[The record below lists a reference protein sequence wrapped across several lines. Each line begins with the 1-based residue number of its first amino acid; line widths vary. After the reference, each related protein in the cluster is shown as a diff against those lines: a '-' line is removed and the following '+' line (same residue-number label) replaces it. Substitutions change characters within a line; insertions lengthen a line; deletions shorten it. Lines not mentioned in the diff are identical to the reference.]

1 MSFIIKLLTPTSSNS
16 KRISF
21 LETTISEFYS
31 QEEAYSTN
39 QNNFSNRKETYCYTF
54 NEHFAMHTNGQ
65 KELSFSMLKNIWLD
79 DKETVNPFL
88 SSLHNGTQLLLIDKY
103 NNEYFFTIKDI
114 KFTFKDKNL
123 IYEFSCQDSFT
134 YQLIR
139 QNDGYTIENNS
150 DSEDFIGA
158 KNIDWWVYNKISYD
172 CYIGYTYVPL
182 FQGLY
187 LDKNYN
193 LHTYLENSELNNVE
207 KIIKPIY
214 DSKQYPDYYEAI
226 PFSLSGSNASAALIS
241 LGENLGLN
249 LNFKE
254 NNIRKNNKRTTKF
267 ERFFWFE
274 PAKNEELSGLKYSPY
289 TSISSFGLNYTGDSL
304 TTVLNVEST
313 QLGDELITLIPEVP
327 LFFRTLFNSNEW
339 TNTTYTNGYFS
350 SVCQG
355 VTYILENGESADKIR
370 YHEALS
376 TNSKIV
382 QKTINEET
390 QYYLEIQLWDLSDDA
405 NENNNKKLSIPN
417 LYEFISFEKDDIVS
431 SLYLEDLRLTPY
443 TSTWEFVIGNKV
455 YNNTFSPIPSDIQGT
470 KQTVY
475 LRITLPKGNDYS
487 TVLSISNSKIILNF
501 YRAVT
506 SEELKFAEMADKCPW
521 LENKIIDFNF
531 FLNQNIIS
539 KSEYNKI
546 WDILKND
553 LRIINGQLL
562 LYTRSYYEAI
572 HKKTEFISKLL
583 GDLDT
588 LGAAFQADV
597 VNPYLEHGH
606 IDNIDYFDEAY
617 KTFFSNYL
625 SATTPTPIINYNEL
639 LTEYFNKYYK
649 AQQRFL
655 KNIYNFRT
663 YFNTLIDWG
672 SKSKLYEY
680 NIEIIKPDKNN
691 YVTFQNN
698 QFISLHKKD
707 QSGNFIFN
715 KYNTNTLKP
724 FVQIF
729 DSDKKTPLEVVHK
742 DNYTNFYYPNEQQ
755 GSFTQNNGS
764 EGYNPNKKYYR
775 RLYKTN
781 KTDTLPIMFE
791 NNGNLY
797 IRHSADEDYLYYG
810 NAIPDAQITEWVD
823 TMEYRDL
830 NNKTYNFTTEYVYV
844 SLNEI
849 ISEYLYNKGY
859 ATEYNKTGIENW
871 FYHLTDNW
879 VNIDTKK
886 NWIEPS
892 STREE
897 SFFNLF
903 TPVVWLRCFY
913 KETFSTTLPLYL
925 TDKFLTDETITKNI
939 IPEIKSFYYN
949 NFPVTSLK
957 LVNEPKYIE
966 STFSFSSNDKT
977 WTTSYQRVNAKNQTV
992 QQYIDYWLNKQKG
1005 IQTKEVLN
1013 PTEYTTSY
1021 NIPFITPKN
1030 ENKYYRRVLGALNS
1044 GVMNGN
1050 SAILKA
1056 IQQVTNITQNNY
1068 ISGIVTNWD
1077 TSGLCFQDIHGNA
1090 LLNQDNTP
1098 IIKSGYIDSSNFIY
1112 TLSPEAYDS
1121 YLALKNERDNNDF
1134 IGTISESNTSAG
1146 SNSPIVVDEEKKTI
1160 TRYKSNLASY
1170 DDNKFLINDPKTLTI
1185 GKNYFDKYA
1194 FLGLTYK
1201 SLLNE
1206 NNNNIQYQ
1214 DGWLRP
1220 ILLTDKIDIKGKYK
1234 LLIQYT
1240 NGSGPFILNRS
1251 NDINKIVTYSK
1262 QQRFDSNTRFSKTVY
1277 YPLLNSC
1284 EDVDLSAL
1292 NLTENI
1298 TLEEVLTRLGWQLS
1312 PNQDNSYWIKGI
1324 FNKIEVTFLFLQ
1336 DEDFIRDPVLSFNKF
1351 EQKNNHIYLA
1361 NRYNYYTGGV
1371 VYNELTCSS
1380 VNFLKEKLLVKGLFY
1395 IQDKDDNFISCK
1407 EELWDKIYNK
1417 HLYKKNG
1424 PEFIRVYTIEQLLN
1438 RNNTSYYLAS
1448 HNYQFNEFETTFSKS
1463 LKVFLHKDIYE
1474 DENIISSI
1482 TKEDFYKFKIDENN
1496 FKVENGEMTQE
1507 ITDKITD
1514 GKDIYPITYK
1524 ITRTERDNLSK
1535 LTNGQFWYKYHTVL
1549 ENPILFE
1556 KAAVIETQL
1565 TSFWQEAYTS
1575 SLYCEYFI
1583 PEYWQPRI
1591 NGTTN
1596 HFSSKLFAIDKN
1608 SNIKL
1613 LDTLLPRVSLV
1624 FKNGKTLLPSYSIKY
1639 NNNKIPSEDLLNQK
1653 ININNTISNSEL
1665 LQNDAFKQIFETL
1678 EESVSNFSVELINND
1693 MINYYVGDGGL
1704 KWKDIIPKF
1713 STFSTNYSIFNGLYI
1728 MVYKII
1734 KNSLTD
1740 CSFTKYE
1747 ELKQLQHDVWF
1758 NLYQDYSGI
1767 LLESVYSN
1775 QDATSP
1781 QDLYVLASN
1790 FLKDKTEPEKGYS
1803 ISVID
1808 LDRLQGYHGQELSI
1822 STGIEIDASEYYD
1835 SFDYLSKA
1843 LSQYLFIT
1851 DISYDLRKP
1860 SDIQITVNS
1869 IKYQD
1874 KLIQRLVKLIK

>member
-39 QNNFSNRKETYCYTF
+39 QNNFSTRKETYCYTF

-65 KELSFSMLKNIWLD
+65 KELSFSMLRNIWLD

-103 NNEYFFTIKDI
+103 QNEYFFTIKDI

-187 LDKNYN
+187 LDKNHN
-193 LHTYLENSELNNVE
+193 LHTYLENSDLNNVE

-214 DSKQYPDYYEAI
+214 DSKQYPEYYEAI
-226 PFSLSGSNASAALIS
+226 PFSLSSSNASSALIS

-254 NNIRKNNKRTTKF
+254 NNIREKNQRTTKFERSTKF

-339 TNTTYTNGYFS
+339 QHTTYTNGYFS

-355 VTYILENGESADKIR
+355 ITYLLENGESADKIK

-382 QKTINEET
+382 QKTIDGEI
-390 QYYLEIQLWDLSDDA
+390 QYYLEIKLWDLSDDT
-405 NENNNKKLSIPN
+405 NNDDNKKLSIPN

-443 TSTWEFVIGNKV
+443 TSVWEFMIGNKV

-470 KQTVY
+470 KQEVY
-475 LRITLPKGNDYS
+475 LRITLPKDRDY
-487 TVLSISNSKIILNF
+487 TEVYSISNSKIVLNF

-506 SEELKFAEMADKCPW
+506 LEELKFAEMADKCPW

-546 WDILKND
+546 WDILKNQ

-562 LYTRSYYEAI
+562 LYTQSYYEAI
-572 HKKTEFISKLL
+572 HKKTELLSKLIE
-583 GDLDT
+583 DLDS

-597 VNPYLEHGH
+597 INPYLEHGR
-606 IDNIDYFDEAY
+606 IDNIDYFDEGY
-617 KTFFSNYL
+617 KTIISRYFS
-625 SATTPTPIINYNEL
+625 STTPTSIINYNEL

-672 SKSKLYEY
+672 NKSKLYEY
-680 NIEIIKPDKNN
+680 NIEIINTESNQTSNPNR
-691 YVTFQNN
+691 YITFQNN
-698 QFISLHKKD
+698 QFISLS
-707 QSGNFIFN
+707 QNFN
-715 KYNTNTLKP
+715 KYNKDNLKP

-729 DSDKKTPLEVVHK
+729 DSDQKTILDIAHK
-742 DNYTNFYYPNEQQ
+742 DNYKELYYPNEEQ
-755 GSFTQNNGS
+755 GSFIRNTGS
-764 EGYNPNKKYYR
+764 EGYNPNRKYYR
-775 RLYKTN
+775 RLYKTA
-781 KTDTLPIMFE
+781 KVDSMPTIFE
-791 NNGNLY
+791 YNDNLY
-797 IRHSADEDYLYYG
+797 TLHSSDEDYLYYG
-810 NAIPDAQITEWVD
+810 NTKPDAQIEVWENSF
-823 TMEYRDL
+823 EYSY
-830 NNKTYNFTTEYVYV
+830 NGKTYTFTPEYIVV

-859 ATEYNKTGIENW
+859 NTDVIQTGIKNW
-871 FYHLTDNW
+871 FYHRTDTW
-879 VNIDTKK
+879 VDING
-886 NWIEPS
+886 WIKPS
-892 STREE
+892 NED
-897 SFFNLF
+897 SFFKLF
-903 TPVVWLRCFY
+903 TPLVWLRCFY
-913 KETFSTTLPLYL
+913 KEAFSTTLPWSL
-925 TDKFLTDETITKNI
+925 TDGFINENQLDKNI
-939 IPEIKSFYYN
+939 IPELKTYYYN
-949 NFPVTSLK
+949 NFPVTNLK
-957 LVNEPKYIE
+957 LINQPKYIE
-966 STFSFSSNDKT
+966 NTFSFSKNGKT
-977 WTTSYQRVNAKNQTV
+977 WATSYQRVNAKNQTV
-992 QQYIDYWLNKQKG
+992 QQYIDYWLKKQQG
-1005 IQTKEVLN
+1005 IQTEEILN
-1013 PTEYTTSY
+1013 PTDYTTSY
-1021 NIPFITPKN
+1021 TIPFITPKN
-1030 ENKYYRRVLGALNS
+1030 EGKYYRRVLCALNS
-1044 GVMNGN
+1044 GIVSGS
-1050 SAILKA
+1050 SAVLKG
-1056 IQQVTNITQNNY
+1056 IQKYSDVSSF
-1068 ISGIVTNWD
+1068 ISGITTSWD
-1077 TSGLCFQDIHGNA
+1077 TSGLCFQDIYGKTLKSGN
-1090 LLNQDNTP
+1090 NT
-1098 IIKSGYIDSSNFIY
+1098 IIKSGYIDSPQLVY
-1112 TLSPEAYDS
+1112 TFSPEAYDS
-1121 YLALKNERDNNDF
+1121 YVALKQEREHNDF

-1146 SNSPIVVDEEKKTI
+1146 SNSPIEVNEETKAI
-1160 TRYKSNLASY
+1160 TRYKVDLAEY
-1170 DDNKFLINDPKTLTI
+1170 NNKKYLINDPEKLDI
-1185 GKNYFDKYA
+1185 GKNYFDKYT
-1194 FLGLTYK
+1194 FLGLTYQ
-1201 SLLNE
+1201 SLISE
-1206 NNNNIQYQ
+1206 NNSNIKYQ

-1220 ILLTDKIDIKGKYK
+1220 LLLTDMIDIQGKYK
-1234 LLIQYT
+1234 LLIQEA
-1240 NGSGPFILNRS
+1240 NGKKPFILN
-1251 NDINKIVTYSK
+1251 NIDNIETMVKYFKNE
-1262 QQRFDSNTRFSKTVY
+1262 RFDPRARFSKTVY
-1277 YPLLNSC
+1277 YPILNSC
-1284 EDVDLSAL
+1284 EDIDLSAL
-1292 NLTENI
+1292 NLTENVNLQ
-1298 TLEEVLTRLGWQLS
+1298 TVLTRLGWQLPS
-1312 PNQDNSYWIKGI
+1312 NQDNSYWIKGS
-1324 FNKIEVTFLFLQ
+1324 FNNIEVTFLFLQ
-1336 DEDFIRDPVLSFNKF
+1336 DEDFIRDPVLSFNQF
-1351 EQKNNHIYLA
+1351 ETKQFGTNKYTYLK
-1361 NRYNYYTGGV
+1361 NRYDCYSGGKI
-1371 VYNELTCSS
+1371 YDELSGSS
-1380 VNFLKEKLLVKGLFY
+1380 INFLKEKLLVQGLYY
-1395 IQDKDDNFISCK
+1395 IPDKDTNFISCGNK
-1407 EELWDKIYNK
+1407 EWKDIKNN
-1417 HLYKKNG
+1417 HLYKKTG
-1424 PEFIRVYTIEQLLN
+1424 EDFIRIYTIKQLLK
-1438 RNNTSYYLAS
+1438 RNNASYYLGS
-1448 HNYQFNEFETTFSKS
+1448 NNYQFNEFETTFSKP

-1474 DENIISSI
+1474 DKNIISST
-1482 TKEDFYKFKIDENN
+1482 TKEIPDFYEFKIDENN
-1496 FKVENGEMTQE
+1496 FDDTMTQTV
-1507 ITDKITD
+1507 TDKIID
-1514 GKDIYPITYK
+1514 GDDIYPITYK
-1524 ITRTERDNLSK
+1524 ITRIEQDDLSK
-1535 LTNGQFWYKYHTVL
+1535 LTNGQFWYKYNTAL

-1565 TSFWQEAYTS
+1565 TSFWQQAYTS

-1591 NGTTN
+1591 NGMTN
-1596 HFSSKLFAIDKN
+1596 HFSSKLFTIDNDK
-1608 SNIKL
+1608 NIKL
-1613 LDTLLPRVSLV
+1613 IDILLPRVSLISN
-1624 FKNGKTLLPSYSIKY
+1624 NGKTLLPSYNITY
-1639 NNNKIPSEDLLNQK
+1639 NNYNLPSEDLLNQK
-1653 ININNTISNSEL
+1653 INTSNTISSNDL
-1665 LQNDAFKQIFETL
+1665 LQNEAFKQIFSTL
-1678 EESVSNFSVELINND
+1678 EESVNNFSVELIPNKE
-1693 MINYYVGDGGL
+1693 MNYYSGDGGL
-1704 KWKDIIPKF
+1704 KWEDIIPKF
-1713 STFSTNYSIFNGLYI
+1713 STFKTNYSIFNGLYI
-1728 MVYKII
+1728 MTYKIL
-1734 KNSLTD
+1734 KNSFTN
-1740 CSFTKYE
+1740 CSFKKYE
-1747 ELKQLQHDVWF
+1747 ELKQLQHDIWF

-1775 QDATSP
+1775 QDVTSS

-1803 ISVID
+1803 ISIID
-1808 LDRLQGYHGQELSI
+1808 VDRLQGYYGQELSI
-1822 STGIEIDASEYYD
+1822 STGIEIDAGEYHD

>member
-31 QEEAYSTN
+31 QEEVYSTN

-187 LDKNYN
+187 LDKNHN
-193 LHTYLENSELNNVE
+193 LHTYLENSDLNNVE

-214 DSKQYPDYYEAI
+214 DSKQYSEYYEAI
-226 PFSLSGSNASAALIS
+226 PFSLSSSNASSALIS

-254 NNIRKNNKRTTKF
+254 NNIRENNKRTTKF

-339 TNTTYTNGYFS
+339 QHTTYTNGYFS

-355 VTYILENGESADKIR
+355 VTYILENGESADKIT
-370 YHEALS
+370 YHESLS

-382 QKTINEET
+382 QKTINGET

-417 LYEFISFEKDDIVS
+417 LYEFISFEKDGIVS

-443 TSTWEFVIGNKV
+443 TSIWEFVIDDKV
-455 YNNTFSPIPSDIQGT
+455 YNNTFSPIPSNIQGT

-475 LRITLPKGNDYS
+475 LRITLPKGNNYS
-487 TVLSISNSKIILNF
+487 TVRSISNSKIILNF

-506 SEELKFAEMADKCPW
+506 SEELEFAEMADKCPW

-546 WDILKND
+546 WDILRNK

-562 LYTRSYYEAI
+562 LYTQSYYEAI
-572 HKKTEFISKLL
+572 HKKTELLSKLL
-583 GDLDT
+583 EDLDS

-597 VNPYLEHGH
+597 VNPYLEHGR
-606 IDNIDYFDEAY
+606 IDNIDYFDEGY
-617 KTFFSNYL
+617 KTIISRYFS
-625 SATTPTPIINYNEL
+625 STTPTSIVNYNEL

-672 SKSKLYEY
+672 NKSKLYEY
-680 NIEIIKPDKNN
+680 NIEIVDSNPKN

-715 KYNTNTLKP
+715 KYNKNTLKP

-729 DSDKKTPLEVVHK
+729 DSDQKTILDIAHK
-742 DNYTNFYYPNEQQ
+742 DNYKELYYPNEEQ
-755 GSFTQNNGS
+755 GSFVQNTGL
-764 EGYNPNKKYYR
+764 EGYNPNKQYYR
-775 RLYKTN
+775 RLYKTA
-781 KTDTLPIMFE
+781 KVDSIPEKFE
-791 NNGNLY
+791 YQGNLY
-797 IRHSADEDYLYYG
+797 TLHSSDEDYLYYG
-810 NAIPDAQITEWVD
+810 NAKPDALIESWENTIQYGNST
-823 TMEYRDL
+823 
-830 NNKTYNFTTEYVYV
+830 FTTEYVAI

-859 ATEYNKTGIENW
+859 NTDVTQAGIKNW
-871 FYHLTDNW
+871 FYHRTDNW
-879 VNIDTKK
+879 VDTKG
-886 NWIEPS
+886 WIRPS
-892 STREE
+892 DEDR
-897 SFFNLF
+897 FFSLF
-903 TPVVWLRCFY
+903 TPLVWLRCFY
-913 KETFSTTLPLYL
+913 KEAFNTTLPLSL
-925 TDKFLTDETITKNI
+925 TNAFINSNQLDSNI
-939 IPEIKSFYYN
+939 IPELKTYYYN
-949 NFPVTSLK
+949 NFPVTNLK
-957 LVNEPKYIE
+957 LINQPKYIE
-966 STFSFSSNDKT
+966 NTFSFSKNNKT

-992 QQYIDYWLNKQKG
+992 QQYIDYWLKKQQG
-1005 IQTKEVLN
+1005 IQTEEILN
-1013 PTEYTTSY
+1013 PTKYTTSY
-1021 NIPFITPKN
+1021 DIPFITPKN
-1030 ENKYYRRVLGALNS
+1030 ENKYYRRVLCALNS
-1044 GVMNGN
+1044 GVMNGS
-1050 SAILKA
+1050 SAVLKG
-1056 IQQVTNITQNNY
+1056 IQKYSDVSSF
-1068 ISGIVTNWD
+1068 ISGITTSWD
-1077 TSGLCFQDIHGNA
+1077 TFGLCFQDIYGKILKSGN
-1090 LLNQDNTP
+1090 NT
-1098 IIKSGYIDSSNFIY
+1098 IIKSGYIDSSQLVY
-1112 TLSPEAYDS
+1112 TFSPEAYDS
-1121 YLALKNERDNNDF
+1121 YVALKREREYNDF
-1134 IGTISESNTSAG
+1134 IGTISESDTSAG
-1146 SNSPIVVDEEKKTI
+1146 SNSPIEVNEETKTI
-1160 TRYKSNLASY
+1160 TRYKVDLAEY
-1170 DDNKFLINDPKTLTI
+1170 NKTKYLINDPEKLNI
-1185 GKNYFDKYA
+1185 GKNYFDKYT
-1194 FLGLTYK
+1194 FLGLTYQ
-1201 SLLNE
+1201 SLISE
-1206 NNNNIQYQ
+1206 NNNNIKYQ

-1220 ILLTDKIDIKGKYK
+1220 LLLTDMIDIQGKYK
-1234 LLIQYT
+1234 LLIQEV
-1240 NGSGPFILNRS
+1240 NGKKPFILN
-1251 NDINKIVTYSK
+1251 NIDNIETMVKYFKNE
-1262 QQRFDSNTRFSKTVY
+1262 RFDPRARFSKTVY
-1277 YPLLNSC
+1277 YPILNSC
-1284 EDVDLSAL
+1284 EDIDLSAL
-1292 NLTENI
+1292 NLTENVNLQ
-1298 TLEEVLTRLGWQLS
+1298 TVLTKLGWQL
-1312 PNQDNSYWIKGI
+1312 PLNQDNSYWIKGS
-1324 FNKIEVTFLFLQ
+1324 FNNIKVTFLFLQ
-1336 DEDFIRDPVLSFNKF
+1336 DEDFIRDPALSSNKF
-1351 EQKNNHIYLA
+1351 EKKNNHIYLN
-1361 NRYNYYTGGV
+1361 NRYNCYTGGKI
-1371 VYNELTCSS
+1371 YDELSGSS
-1380 VNFLKEKLLVKGLFY
+1380 INFLKEKLLVQGLYY
-1395 IQDKDDNFISCK
+1395 IPDKDTNFISCEDK
-1407 EELWDKIYNK
+1407 EWKDIKNN
-1417 HLYKKNG
+1417 HLYKKIG
-1424 PEFIRVYTIEQLLN
+1424 EDFVRIYTIEQLLK
-1438 RNNTSYYLAS
+1438 RNSASYYLGS
-1448 HNYQFNEFETTFSKS
+1448 NNYQFNEFETTFSKP
-1463 LKVFLHKDIYE
+1463 LKVFLHKDTYE
-1474 DENIISSI
+1474 GNNIISST
-1482 TKEDFYKFKIDENN
+1482 TKEIPDFYEFKIDENN
-1496 FKVENGEMTQE
+1496 FKDGVMTQTV
-1507 ITDKITD
+1507 IDKITD
-1514 GKDIYPITYK
+1514 GDDIYPITYK
-1524 ITRTERDNLSK
+1524 ITRIKRDDLSK

-1565 TSFWQEAYTS
+1565 TSFWQQAYTS

-1591 NGTTN
+1591 SGTTN
-1596 HFSSKLFAIDKN
+1596 HFSNKLFTIDDDN
-1608 SNIKL
+1608 NIRL
-1613 LDTLLPRVSLV
+1613 SDILLPRVSLISI
-1624 FKNGKTLLPSYSIKY
+1624 NGKTLLPSYNITY
-1639 NNNKIPSEDLLNQK
+1639 NNYNLPSEDLLNQK
-1653 ININNTISNSEL
+1653 INTSNTISSNDL
-1665 LQNDAFKQIFETL
+1665 LQNETFKQIFSTL
-1678 EESVSNFSVELINND
+1678 EESVNNFSVELIPNKE
-1693 MINYYVGDGGL
+1693 MNYYSGDGGL
-1704 KWKDIIPKF
+1704 KWENIIPKF
-1713 STFSTNYSIFNGLYI
+1713 STFKTNYSIFNGLYI
-1728 MVYKII
+1728 MTYKIL
-1734 KNSLTD
+1734 KNSFTN
-1740 CSFTKYE
+1740 CSFKKYE

-1775 QDATSP
+1775 QDATSS

-1803 ISVID
+1803 ISIID
-1808 LDRLQGYHGQELSI
+1808 LDRLQGYYGQELSI
-1822 STGIEIDASEYYD
+1822 STGIEIDAGEYHD

>member
-31 QEEAYSTN
+31 QEEVYSTN

-79 DKETVNPFL
+79 DKETINPFL

-103 NNEYFFTIKDI
+103 QNEYFFTIKDI
-114 KFTFKDKNL
+114 KFTFQDKNL

-172 CYIGYTYVPL
+172 CYIGYTYIPL

-187 LDKNYN
+187 LDKDHN
-193 LHTYLENSELNNVE
+193 LHTYLENSDLNNVE

-214 DSKQYPDYYEAI
+214 DSKRYPEYYEAI
-226 PFSLSGSNASAALIS
+226 PFSLSSSNASSALIS

-254 NNIRKNNKRTTKF
+254 NNIRENNQRTIKF

-339 TNTTYTNGYFS
+339 QHTTYTNGYFS
-350 SVCQG
+350 SICQG
-355 VTYILENGESADKIR
+355 ITYLLENGESADKIE
-370 YHEALS
+370 YYTSVS
-376 TNSKIV
+376 TNNKDN
-382 QKTINEET
+382 T
-390 QYYLEIQLWDLSDDA
+390 YIQ
-405 NENNNKKLSIPN
+405 NENGQNYLKIKLWNIDDDKLSIPN
-417 LYEFISFEKDDIVS
+417 LYEFISFEKDNMVS

-443 TSTWEFVIGNKV
+443 TSIWEFMIGDKV

-475 LRITLPKGNDYS
+475 LRITLPNN
-487 TVLSISNSKIILNF
+487 LNINSIKSINNSKIILNF

-506 SEELKFAEMADKCPW
+506 SEELEFAEIADKCPW

-546 WDILKND
+546 WDILKNK

-562 LYTRSYYEAI
+562 LYTQSYYEAI
-572 HKKTEFISKLL
+572 HKKTELLSKLIE
-583 GDLDT
+583 DLDS

-597 VNPYLEHGH
+597 INPYLEHGR
-606 IDNIDYFDEAY
+606 IDNIDYFDEGY
-617 KTFFSNYL
+617 KTIISRYFSSTN
-625 SATTPTPIINYNEL
+625 PTSIINYNEL

-672 SKSKLYEY
+672 NKSKLYEY
-680 NIEIIKPDKNN
+680 NIEIVDSNLKN

-698 QFISLHKKD
+698 QFISLLKTDNEGKPL
-707 QSGNFIFN
+707 FN
-715 KYNTNTLKP
+715 KYNKDNLKP

-729 DSDKKTPLEVVHK
+729 DSDQKTILDIAHK
-742 DNYTNFYYPNEQQ
+742 DNYKELYYPNEEQ
-755 GSFTQNNGS
+755 GSFTRNTGS
-764 EGYNPNKKYYR
+764 EGYNPNRKYYR
-775 RLYKTN
+775 RLYKTAKVN
-781 KTDTLPIMFE
+781 SIPEKFE
-791 NNGNLY
+791 YRGNLY
-797 IRHSADEDYLYYG
+797 TLHSSDEDYLYYG
-810 NAIPDAQITEWVD
+810 NAKPDALIENWENTIQYGTSI
-823 TMEYRDL
+823 
-830 NNKTYNFTTEYVYV
+830 FTTEYVVV

-859 ATEYNKTGIENW
+859 NTDVTQAGIKNW
-871 FYHLTDNW
+871 FYHRTDNW
-879 VNIDTKK
+879 INT
-886 NWIEPS
+886 NGWIKPS
-892 STREE
+892 EDK

-903 TPVVWLRCFY
+903 APLVWLRCFY
-913 KETFSTTLPLYL
+913 KEAFNTTLPWSL
-925 TDKFLTDETITKNI
+925 TNAFIDKIKWDDIDDSTKLELKNY
-939 IPEIKSFYYN
+939 YYN
-949 NFPVTSLK
+949 NFPVTNLK
-957 LVNEPKYIE
+957 LINQPKYIE
-966 STFSFSSNDKT
+966 NTFSFSKNDKT

-992 QQYIDYWLNKQKG
+992 QQYIDYWLKKQQE
-1005 IQTKEVLN
+1005 IQTEEVLN

-1021 NIPFITPKN
+1021 DIPFITPKN
-1030 ENKYYRRVLGALNS
+1030 ENKYYRRVLCALNS
-1044 GVMNGN
+1044 GVMSGVSATLKGVQKYSDLSSFING
-1050 SAILKA
+1050 L
-1056 IQQVTNITQNNY
+1056 IT
-1068 ISGIVTNWD
+1068 SWD
-1077 TSGLCFQDIHGNA
+1077 TSGLCFQDIYGKTLKSGNGTTI
-1090 LLNQDNTP
+1090 N
-1098 IIKSGYIDSSNFIY
+1098 SGYIDSSQLVY
-1112 TLSPEAYDS
+1112 TFSPEAYDS
-1121 YLALKNERDNNDF
+1121 YVALKKEREYNDF
-1134 IGTISESNTSAG
+1134 IGVISESNTSAG
-1146 SNSPIVVDEEKKTI
+1146 DNNPIEIKEETKTI
-1160 TRYKSNLASY
+1160 TRYKVDLADY
-1170 DDNKFLINDPKTLTI
+1170 QGKYLVNDPEKLNI

-1201 SLLNE
+1201 SLLSE
-1206 NNNNIQYQ
+1206 NNKNIRYQ
-1214 DGWLRP
+1214 DEWLRP
-1220 ILLTDKIDIKGKYK
+1220 LLLTDVVDIQGKYK
-1234 LLIQYT
+1234 LLIQSA
-1240 NGSGPFILNRS
+1240 NAEGPFILN
-1251 NDINKIVTYSK
+1251 NINNTEDIVSYLQNE
-1262 QQRFDSNTRFSKTVY
+1262 RFDSKARFSKTVY

-1284 EDVDLSAL
+1284 EDVDLSIL
-1292 NLTENI
+1292 NLTGNA
-1298 TLEEVLTRLGWQLS
+1298 TLKEVLEKLNWESLEHET
-1312 PNQDNSYWIKGI
+1312 DSYWIKGKLDNI
-1324 FNKIEVTFLFLQ
+1324 NVLFLFLQ
-1336 DEDFIRDPVLSFNKF
+1336 EEDFIREYALSFNKF
-1351 EQKNNHIYLA
+1351 ETTQEFTNQYIYLK
-1361 NRYNYYTGGV
+1361 NRYNYYSGGKI
-1371 VYNELTCSS
+1371 YDESSGSS
-1380 VNFLKEKLLVKGLFY
+1380 VNFLKEKLLVKGLYY
-1395 IQDKDDNFISCK
+1395 IPDKDTNFISCEDK
-1407 EELWDKIYNK
+1407 EWSDIKNK
-1417 HLYKKNG
+1417 HLYKKIG
-1424 PEFIRVYTIEQLLN
+1424 EDFVRIYTIEQLFK
-1438 RNNTSYYLAS
+1438 RNSSSYYLGS
-1448 HNYQFNEFETTFSKS
+1448 HKYQFNEFETTFSKP
-1463 LKVFLHKDIYE
+1463 LKVFLHKDVYDNNNI
-1474 DENIISSI
+1474 NIISST
-1482 TKEDFYKFKIDENN
+1482 TKEISNFYKFKIDENN
-1496 FKVENGEMTQE
+1496 FKIENGIMTQKV
-1507 ITDKITD
+1507 TDKITD
-1514 GKDIYPITYK
+1514 GDDIYPITYK
-1524 ITRTERDNLSK
+1524 ITRIERDDLSK
-1535 LTNGQFWYKYHTVL
+1535 LTNGQFWYKYNTAL

-1565 TSFWQEAYTS
+1565 TSFWQQAYTS

-1596 HFSSKLFAIDKN
+1596 HFSSKLFTIDDDN
-1608 SNIKL
+1608 NIRL
-1613 LDTLLPRVSLV
+1613 LDMLLPKVSLISN
-1624 FKNGKTLLPSYSIKY
+1624 NGKTLLPSYNIKY
-1639 NNNKIPSEDLLNQK
+1639 SDYNLPSEDLLNQK
-1653 ININNTISNSEL
+1653 INTNNIISSKDL
-1665 LQNDAFKQIFETL
+1665 LQNEAFKQIFNIL
-1678 EESVSNFSVELINND
+1678 EESTNNFSVELITNKK
-1693 MINYYVGDGGL
+1693 INYYVGDGGL
-1704 KWKDIIPKF
+1704 KWKDIISKF
-1713 STFSTNYSIFNGLYI
+1713 STFSTNYSIFDGLYI
-1728 MVYKII
+1728 MTYKIL
-1734 KNSLTD
+1734 KNSFTNR
-1740 CSFTKYE
+1740 SFTKYE
-1747 ELKQLQHDVWF
+1747 ELKELQHNLWS

-1803 ISVID
+1803 ISIID
-1808 LDRLQGYHGQELSI
+1808 LDRLQGYYGQELSI
-1822 STGIEIDASEYYD
+1822 STGIEINVEEYYD
-1835 SFDYLSKA
+1835 NSDYLSKA